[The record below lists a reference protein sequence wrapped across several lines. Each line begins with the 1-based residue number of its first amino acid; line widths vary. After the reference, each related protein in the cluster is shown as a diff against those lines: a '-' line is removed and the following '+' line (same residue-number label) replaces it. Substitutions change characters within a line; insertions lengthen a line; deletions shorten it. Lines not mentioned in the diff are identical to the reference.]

1 MERREEKEKERK
13 EEERREKAK
22 GKQSNRAV
30 ARKKKIGGNKTVV
43 EKKSTQKSS
52 TGLKITGTRKRL
64 NGKQWRRNSGE
75 GVKKHDYCGY
85 TKLEQGFSNSLV

>member
-30 ARKKKIGGNKTVV
+30 ARKKKLEEI
-43 EKKSTQKSS
+43 
-52 TGLKITGTRKRL
+52 
-64 NGKQWRRNSGE
+64 RR
-75 GVKKHDYCGY
+75 
-85 TKLEQGFSNSLV
+85 